1 MIPSHTGRRRLLH
14 SGSLD
19 PSRSTVLVAAAFTA
33 LLGIVLIWGV
43 GFSPMEA
50 VHNAAHDV
58 RHSSGFPCH

>member
-1 MIPSHTGRRRLLH
+1 MRNTTSSFRLLAAT
-14 SGSLD
+14 LE
-19 PSRSTVLVAAAFTA
+19 PSRSTVLVAAACTA
-33 LLGIVLIWGV
+33 VLGIVLIWGV